1 MGQGGAA
8 FKGVTT
14 EDTGSEVHDTV
25 GEFDRDKGAAVLE
38 DIVQRGDTIGDI
50 ALTQAGATPVF
61 ASCFIS
67 TTCVLNGRKVMTQ
80 IL

>member
-1 MGQGGAA
+1 MRKRTIANASHGVGDGDGLQGFAI
-8 FKGVTT
+8 
-14 EDTGSEVHDTV
+14 
-25 GEFDRDKGAAVLE
+25 L
-38 DIVQRGDTIGDI
+38 
-50 ALTQAGATPVF
+50 VF